1 MQNEARGVG
10 GIYALW
16 WGQGAAPSGGD
27 EGISTTEAQVFY
39 DFRNCF
45 HLIKQLGGWTGGV
58 GVGGEGSKN
67 YTFSFLGSTM
77 KMHTNAEFCMHTRFI
92 SNHYI

>member
-45 HLIKQLGGWTGGV
+45 HLIKQLGEWVGGWGGV
-58 GVGGEGSKN
+58 REAKI
-67 YTFSFLGSTM
+67 THLAFLG
-77 KMHTNAEFCMHTRFI
+77 RQ
-92 SNHYI
+92 